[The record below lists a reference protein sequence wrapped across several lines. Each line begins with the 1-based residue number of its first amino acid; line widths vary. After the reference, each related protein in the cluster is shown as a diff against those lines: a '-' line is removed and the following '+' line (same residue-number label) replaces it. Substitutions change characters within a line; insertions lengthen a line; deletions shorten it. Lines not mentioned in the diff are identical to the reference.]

1 MKLTLFTALI
11 CVAIPTLADDAWR
24 SQWDI
29 ALHTTAST
37 ARLQTNSVL
46 NPANAVAQLA
56 ESAYGGE
63 VRINI
68 KLESDATGLPAG
80 LPIGFP
86 MGFPFR
92 LTLRPI
98 LSTQHQDNGTTQSAA
113 NDAYLSQWQLR
124 TPLAE
129 TVSLSIGREVMNWG
143 PAQFRSPS
151 SPFYFDNGRA
161 NPSRELSGV
170 DAAKLAWT
178 PDANRAISL
187 AYVQDSC
194 DQAKASDPWRNTWL
208 LKGELRGDDWTA
220 GLALASASGRAPF
233 LGAYAQWTL
242 DEAWLLYGEASSAP
256 RANALVSPANPAL
269 PFSLQPESARHG
281 IGLLGAARTFE
292 NGHSL
297 SLEYLHNGHGYRQ
310 AEADAYFARAAGSI
324 PAAAQSL
331 VNAPPLL
338 GRNYLN
344 LVWQNNLL
352 DNGDY
357 WRLMWSRNLDDAS
370 NEWGAYFDH
379 PINRHLNFYALGV
392 LNSGGERSEF
402 AALIERSL
410 TIGLRLALP

>member
-1 MKLTLFTALI
+1 MKLALS
-11 CVAIPTLADDAWR
+11 LALLCAALPVRAEDAAWR
-24 SQWDI
+24 ASADA
-29 ALHTTAST
+29 ALYAMADNTV
-37 ARLQTNSVL
+37 LQADSVL
-46 NPANAVAQLA
+46 NPANRYTRLA
-56 ESAYGGE
+56 EQAYGGE
-63 VRINI
+63 ARLNF
-68 KLESDATGLPAG
+68 KLESQAL
-80 LPIGFP
+80 
-86 MGFPFR
+86 R

-98 LSTQHQDNGTTQSAA
+98 LHYQWQDDGTASGESQRG
-113 NDAYLSQWQLR
+113 YLSQWQLR
-124 TPLAE
+124 APLTD
-129 TVSLSIGREVMNWG
+129 TVSLSLGREVMNWG

-161 NPSRELSGV
+161 NPARELSGV

-178 PDANRAISL
+178 PDANRAVSL
-187 AYVQDSC
+187 AYIQDSG
-194 DQAKASDPWRNTWL
+194 DQAKTTDPWRNTWL

-220 GLALASASGRAPF
+220 GMALAKASGNSPF

-242 DEAWLLYGEASSAP
+242 DEAWLLYGEASSLTS
-256 RANALVSPANPAL
+256 ANALVSPANLAL
-269 PFSLQPESARHG
+269 PFSLQTESARHG
-281 IGLLGAARTFE
+281 IALLGATRTFE
-292 NGHSL
+292 NGHGL
-297 SLEYLHNGHGYRQ
+297 SLEYLHNGHGYRR
-310 AEADAYFARAAGSI
+310 AEADAYFARAASSL
-324 PAAAQSL
+324 PAAAQAL
-331 VNAPPLL
+331 VDAPPLL

-392 LNSGGERSEF
+392 INSGGAQREF

>member
-1 MKLTLFTALI
+1 MKLALQAVLL
-11 CVAIPTLADDAWR
+11 CLALPALAEDAAWR
-24 SQWDI
+24 TSGDA
-29 ALHTTAST
+29 ALYATAAGAT
-37 ARLQTNSVL
+37 LQTDSVL
-46 NPANAVAQLA
+46 NPANRYARLDTHAQSA
-56 ESAYGGE
+56 EA
-63 VRINI
+63 RLNF
-68 KLESDATGLPAG
+68 KLESDSL
-80 LPIGFP
+80 
-86 MGFPFR
+86 R

-98 LSTQHQDNGTTQSAA
+98 FLAQSDVS
-113 NDAYLSQWQLR
+113 NRAYLSQWQLR
-124 TPLAE
+124 APLAE
-129 TVSLSIGREVMNWG
+129 TVSLSLGREVMNWG

-161 NPSRELSGV
+161 NPARELSGV

-178 PDANRAISL
+178 PDANRAVSL
-187 AYVQDSC
+187 AYVADSG
-194 DQAKASDPWRNTWL
+194 DQAKTNDAWRNTWL

-220 GLALASASGRAPF
+220 GMALAKASGHALF

-242 DEAWLLYGEASSAP
+242 DEAWLLYAEASSST
-256 RANALVSPANPAL
+256 RDYALISPANPVL
-269 PFSLQPESARHG
+269 PFSLQAESARHG

-297 SLEYLHNGHGYRQ
+297 SLEYLYNGHGFRR
-310 AEADAYFARAAGSI
+310 AEANAYFTRAADSL
-324 PAAAQSL
+324 PAAAQAL
-331 VNAPPLL
+331 VDAPPLL

-352 DNGDY
+352 EDGDY

-392 LNSGGERSEF
+392 INSGGPRREF

-410 TIGLRLALP
+410 SIGLRLALP